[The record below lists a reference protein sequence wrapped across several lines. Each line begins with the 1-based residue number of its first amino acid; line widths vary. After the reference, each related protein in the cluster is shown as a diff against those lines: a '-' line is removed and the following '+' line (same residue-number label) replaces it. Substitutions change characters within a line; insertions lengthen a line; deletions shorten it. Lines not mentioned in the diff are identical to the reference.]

1 MAITRQVMYGHP
13 GDSLTQRATGAV
25 AISTTLA
32 PGVPWQLESIR
43 VHLDA
48 AGGAGDLTAT
58 INHGTAAVYDIVLLT
73 QDMTAVTDLVWSPER
88 PMEFLAGD
96 ELDIAWANA
105 GTKTYGLE
113 IVYKGI

>member
-1 MAITRQVMYGHP
+1 MTQVNEVLYGRK
-13 GDSLTQRATGAV
+13 GRVQYERATGAA
-25 AISTTLA
+25 AIASTLA

-43 VHLDA
+43 VHLSA

-58 INHGTAAVYDIVLLT
+58 IDHGTSSVYDVVLLT
-73 QDMTAVTDLVWSPER
+73 EDMTAVVDLIWSPDR

-113 IVYKGI
+113 IVWKAI

>member
-1 MAITRQVMYGHP
+1 MATTRIQK
-13 GDSLTQRATGAV
+13 ATGSA
-25 AISTTLA
+25 AIATTLA

-43 VHLDA
+43 VHLSA

-58 INHGTAAVYDIVLLT
+58 IDNGTNAAYDVLLLT
-73 QDMTAVTDLVWSPER
+73 QDMTAVTDLVWTPTR
-88 PMEFLAGD
+88 PLEFFAGD

-113 IVYKGI
+113 IVFKTL